1 MSRTQSEGGELGRGG
16 STSKTWWKLRRRNSS
31 KLLDI
36 RPTIRG
42 ASLSR
47 DSNTNDHN
55 LRTLVSSENQEVNL
69 KQLLHLIQRMRPTS
83 SSASNVDSAYKEFD
97 RHKETCADLCAGIL
111 EEDRASRLVSTA
123 DSTAPRDS
131 FIDSLGISGGT
142 NLNER
147 TSYSGRRMSE
157 SVNGGVNFRRGLVN
171 EVYLNAMRDWRGCL
185 ESLCDA
191 FRSSLADTYRSYE
204 RDATPEMLDLL
215 FTSRKFRRDAVHR
228 MRNASVTRMLSADPQ
243 FFPRYE
249 IRFRNYERVKR
260 ELIEARQLLQS
271 AESGILPTRQ
281 VQEFIMSP
289 QGDAMLEFANHAT
302 GPSPRVDPVLRF
314 RVSSTALADTSPI
327 FARMFSGRSSS
338 LHVHET
344 EDIQPCLPPSPTP
357 YMCQDGTEVQLYRMP
372 QYEINRLQSF
382 EVFMHA
388 AHMHTELVPNTV
400 SFERFVAI
408 AECSLRYRSTSPLER
423 VVQESWLPQWMYR
436 GADMPDG
443 LLIISYAF
451 GMRELFTRMSKRMI
465 LCLVDEKDLQ
475 TRPWPQKIRDK
486 IWAVRCA
493 KLDQI
498 YACCTGTILEYLPRS
513 TRANMT
519 TESEH
524 QPPSNL
530 TMSTSPIV
538 SPTTPLL
545 TLPPRCPRGS
555 HGCDASNLGWLL
567 LNFNEMHLL
576 PHIVQPS
583 LLYHA
588 HASPGSPRLPPRSL
602 AHIIDISRRMPSP
615 VVSPMQHSGICD
627 PSLAFRAAIDDIH
640 SSIHGLTLHDISGKS
655 HGWALSKDRIGE
667 PQIIPTMGLGRMAA
681 GDERPCAVVASGF
694 EFPDAVRVRILAQV
708 DDLGD
713 LRALARINRAF
724 FETYNRWEVWLARR
738 FLQRRVPGGRG
749 ASGDG
754 DDDDVRPCRGG
765 RMEMEQKVRRG
776 EVGGVREAGRGFG
789 DGDSVMSFLT
799 NDDDDDDDEG
809 EEGEEEEEDDDDDE
823 DEDEDENEN
832 ENENEDE
839 AFKLDRAAGP
849 AGPAGPETPIPL
861 SSLIPHFQP
870 QDTELLEHP
879 DEEAQHS
886 WSGTAS
892 PTPLRHYPSNDE
904 PPSIYVPRKSPG
916 PSTIH
921 LEEAPMTN
929 EEARRILWPDSD
941 TTDSLGPVRLIAPG
955 NERQREKFLAGDVFL
970 TSRGGLEDK
979 TLVGGEDGAGH
990 LLGEIGLRAG
1000 VRAIRPADR
1009 EGRLWSVSG
1018 GRLS

>member
-1 MSRTQSEGGELGRGG
+1 MYRTQSEGGELGRGG

-36 RPTIRG
+36 RPIIRG
-42 ASLSR
+42 ASLPQ

-55 LRTLVSSENQEVNL
+55 LRPLVSSENQEVNL

-97 RHKETCADLCAGIL
+97 KHKETCANLCAGIL

-123 DSTAPRDS
+123 DSTAPRDFS
-131 FIDSLGISGGT
+131 IDSLEISGGT
-142 NLNER
+142 NSDEK
-147 TSYSGRRMSE
+147 TSYSGRSMSE
-157 SVNGGVNFRRGLVN
+157 PVNDGVNFRKGLVN

-191 FRSSLADTYRSYE
+191 FRSSLADTYKSYE

-215 FTSRKFRRDAVHR
+215 FTSKKFRRDAVHR

-302 GPSPRVDPVLRF
+302 GPSPCIDPVLRF
-314 RVSSTALADTSPI
+314 RVSSAALANTSPI

-338 LHVHET
+338 LHVHEA
-344 EDIQPCLPPSPTP
+344 EDIQPCLPPSSTP

-382 EVFMHA
+382 EVLMHA

-408 AECSLRYRSTSPLER
+408 AECSLRYKSTSPLER
-423 VVQESWLPQWMYR
+423 VVQESWLPQWMHR

-465 LCLVDEKDLQ
+465 LSLVDEKDLQ

-498 YACCTGTILEYLPRS
+498 YACCTGTILEYLPRP
-513 TRANMT
+513 TQANISA
-519 TESEH
+519 ESEN
-524 QPPSNL
+524 QPPSNAA
-530 TMSTSPIV
+530 MSTSPTV
-538 SPTTPLL
+538 SLTTPLL

-555 HGCDASNLGWLL
+555 HGCDAANLGWLL

-576 PHIVQPS
+576 PHILQPS
-583 LLYHA
+583 LLYHT
-588 HASPGSPRLPPRSL
+588 HASPRLPPRSL
-602 AHIIDISRRMPSP
+602 AHTIDISRRMPSP
-615 VVSPMQHSGICD
+615 VVSPMHHSDICD

-667 PQIIPTMGLGRMAA
+667 PQIIPTTGLERMAA

-694 EFPDAVRVRILAQV
+694 EFSDAVRVRILAQV

-738 FLQRRVPGGRG
+738 FLQRGVPGGRG

-754 DDDDVRPCRGG
+754 DGDDVRPCRGG

-776 EVGGVREAGRGFG
+776 EVERTREAGRGVG
-789 DGDSVMSFLT
+789 DGVSVISFLT
-799 NDDDDDDDEG
+799 NDDDEG
-809 EEGEEEEEDDDDDE
+809 GEEEEE
-823 DEDEDENEN
+823 EDENK
-832 ENENEDE
+832 NENEDE
-839 AFKLDRAAGP
+839 AFQLDQAAGP
-849 AGPAGPETPIPL
+849 VGSETPIPL

-870 QDTELLEHP
+870 QDTELVEHP

-886 WSGTAS
+886 SSDTAS
-892 PTPLRHYPSNDE
+892 PTPLRYYPSNDE

-941 TTDSLGPVRLIAPG
+941 TPDSLGPVRLIAPE

-979 TLVGGEDGAGH
+979 TLVGEEDGAGH
-990 LLGEIGLRAG
+990 LPGEIGLRAG
-1000 VRAIRPADR
+1000 VRAIRPADTDR
-1009 EGRLWSVSG
+1009 EGRLWRISG

>member
-1 MSRTQSEGGELGRGG
+1 MYRTQSEGGELGRGG

-42 ASLSR
+42 ASLPR
-47 DSNTNDHN
+47 DSNINDHN
-55 LRTLVSSENQEVNL
+55 LRPLVSSENQEVNL
-69 KQLLHLIQRMRPTS
+69 KQLLHLIQRMRPAS

-97 RHKETCADLCAGIL
+97 KHKETCANLCAGIL
-111 EEDRASRLVSTA
+111 EEGRASRLVGTA
-123 DSTAPRDS
+123 DPTAPRDPS
-131 FIDSLGISGGT
+131 IDSLKISGGT
-142 NLNER
+142 NLDEI
-147 TSYSGRRMSE
+147 TSYSGGSMSE
-157 SVNGGVNFRRGLVN
+157 PVNDGVNSRKGLVS

-185 ESLCDA
+185 ETLCDA
-191 FRSSLADTYRSYE
+191 FRSSLADTYKSYE
-204 RDATPEMLDLL
+204 RYATPEMLDLL
-215 FTSRKFRRDAVHR
+215 FTSKKFRRDAVHR

-314 RVSSTALADTSPI
+314 RVSSRALADTSPI

-338 LHVHET
+338 LHVHEA

-357 YMCQDGTEVQLYRMP
+357 YMCEDGTEAQLYRMP

-382 EVFMHA
+382 EVLMHA

-408 AECSLRYRSTSPLER
+408 AECSLRYKSTAPLER
-423 VVQESWLPQWMYR
+423 VVQESWLPQWLHR
-436 GADMPDG
+436 GTDMPDG
-443 LLIISYAF
+443 LLVISYAF
-451 GMRELFTRMSKRMI
+451 GIRELFTRMSKRMI
-465 LCLVDEKDLQ
+465 LSLVDEKDLQ

-498 YACCTGTILEYLPRS
+498 YACCTGIILEYLPRP
-513 TRANMT
+513 THQANISA
-519 TESEH
+519 ESDH
-524 QPPSNL
+524 QPPSN
-530 TMSTSPIV
+530 TATTTSPTMTA
-538 SPTTPLL
+538 TTPLF
-545 TLPPRCPRGS
+545 TLPSRCPRGS
-555 HGCDASNLGWLL
+555 HGCDAANLGWLL

-576 PHIVQPS
+576 PHILQPS
-583 LLYHA
+583 LLSHSRS
-588 HASPGSPRLPPRSL
+588 HTSPKPPPRSL
-602 AHIIDISRRMPSP
+602 AHTIDISRKMPSP
-615 VVSPMQHSGICD
+615 VVSPMHHSGICD

-655 HGWALSKDRIGE
+655 HGWALSKDRIGD
-667 PQIIPTMGLGRMAA
+667 PQIVPTMGLRRMAA
-681 GDERPCAVVASGF
+681 GDERPCAVVATEF

-713 LRALARINRAF
+713 LRALARMNRAF
-724 FETYNRWEVWLARR
+724 FETYKRWEVWLVRR
-738 FLQRRVPGGRG
+738 FLQRGVQGGG
-749 ASGDG
+749 GG
-754 DDDDVRPCRGG
+754 GGGGDDDVRPCRGG

-776 EVGGVREAGRGFG
+776 EVGLMREAGRGFG
-789 DGDSVMSFLT
+789 DGVSVISFLT
-799 NDDDDDDDEG
+799 NDGDEG
-809 EEGEEEEEDDDDDE
+809 GEEEEEQEEEEEEEE
-823 DEDEDENEN
+823 DEEYEDENEDVDN
-832 ENENEDE
+832 Q
-839 AFKLDRAAGP
+839 LDRAAGP
-849 AGPAGPETPIPL
+849 AGSETPKL
-861 SSLIPHFQP
+861 SSPIPDFQP
-870 QDTELLEHP
+870 QDMELPEHP
-879 DEEAQHS
+879 DEERQHS
-886 WSGTAS
+886 SSGTAS
-892 PTPLRHYPSNDE
+892 PPSLRHYPSNDDG
-904 PPSIYVPRKSPG
+904 PPSVYVPRKSPG

-929 EEARRILWPDSD
+929 EEARRILWPDLD
-941 TTDSLGPVRLIAPG
+941 IPDSLGPVRLIAPG
-955 NERQREKFLAGDVFL
+955 NERQREKFLASDL
-970 TSRGGLEDK
+970 ILLHTSRGGLEDK
-979 TLVGGEDGAGH
+979 TLVGGEDRDGH

-1000 VRAIRPADR
+1000 ARAIRPA
-1009 EGRLWSVSG
+1009 GRG
-1018 GRLS
+1018 GRL

>member
-1 MSRTQSEGGELGRGG
+1 MYRTQSEGGELGRGG

-42 ASLSR
+42 APLPR
-47 DSNTNDHN
+47 DSNTNDPN
-55 LRTLVSSENQEVNL
+55 LRPSISSENQEVNL
-69 KQLLHLIQRMRPTS
+69 KQLLHLIQRMRPAS

-97 RHKETCADLCAGIL
+97 KHKETCANLCAGIL
-111 EEDRASRLVSTA
+111 EEDGEPRLVGTA
-123 DSTAPRDS
+123 DPTTPRDFS
-131 FIDSLGISGGT
+131 IDSLERSGSINLGERTFYSGG
-142 NLNER
+142 
-147 TSYSGRRMSE
+147 SMSE
-157 SVNGGVNFRRGLVN
+157 PVNDGVNFRKGLVN

-191 FRSSLADTYRSYE
+191 FRSSLTDTYKSYE

-215 FTSRKFRRDAVHR
+215 FTSKKFRRDAVHR

-302 GPSPRVDPVLRF
+302 ASSPRVDPVLRF

-338 LHVHET
+338 LHLHEA

-357 YMCQDGTEVQLYRMP
+357 YMCQDGTEAQLYRMP

-382 EVFMHA
+382 EVLMHA

-408 AECSLRYRSTSPLER
+408 AECSLRYKSTSPLER
-423 VVQESWLPQWMYR
+423 VVQENWLPQWMHR
-436 GADMPDG
+436 GADMPDE
-443 LLIISYAF
+443 LLVISYAF

-465 LCLVDEKDLQ
+465 LSLVDEKDLQ

-498 YACCTGTILEYLPRS
+498 YACCTSTILEYLPRP
-513 TRANMT
+513 TYHQANI
-519 TESEH
+519 SVDSNH
-524 QPPSNL
+524 QPPSNNAA
-530 TMSTSPIV
+530 MSTSPTMTAT
-538 SPTTPLL
+538 STPLL
-545 TLPPRCPRGS
+545 SLPPRCPRGS
-555 HGCDASNLGWLL
+555 HGCDAANLGWLL

-576 PHIVQPS
+576 PHILQPS
-583 LLYHA
+583 LLSHSHA
-588 HASPGSPRLPPRSL
+588 HAHAHTSPQQPPPRSL
-602 AHIIDISRRMPSP
+602 AHTIGISRRMPSP
-615 VVSPMQHSGICD
+615 VVSPMHHSGICD

-667 PQIIPTMGLGRMAA
+667 PQIIPTTGLGRMAA
-681 GDERPCAVVASGF
+681 RDERPCAAVATGV

-713 LRALARINRAF
+713 VRALARMNRAF
-724 FETYNRWEVWLARR
+724 FETYKRWEVWLVRR
-738 FLQRRVPGGRG
+738 FLQREVPGGG
-749 ASGDG
+749 GG
-754 DDDDVRPCRGG
+754 GVRPCRGG
-765 RMEMEQKVRRG
+765 RMEMEQKVRG
-776 EVGGVREAGRGFG
+776 EEVGGMREAGRGFG
-789 DGDSVMSFLT
+789 DGVSVISFLT
-799 NDDDDDDDEG
+799 NDDDDDDDDEREG
-809 EEGEEEEEDDDDDE
+809 DEEEEEDDGE
-823 DEDEDENEN
+823 DEDEYEDEN
-832 ENENEDE
+832 DRI
-839 AFKLDRAAGP
+839 DRAAGP
-849 AGPAGPETPIPL
+849 AGSETPVL
-861 SSLIPHFQP
+861 SSLMPHLQP
-870 QDTELLEHP
+870 QNIELPEHP
-879 DEEAQHS
+879 DEEEQHS
-886 WSGTAS
+886 SSGTAS
-892 PTPLRHYPSNDE
+892 PIPLRHYSSHDE
-904 PPSIYVPRKSPG
+904 PSSIYVPRKSPG

-941 TTDSLGPVRLIAPG
+941 TPDSLEPVRLIAPG

-979 TLVGGEDGAGH
+979 TLVGEDDRDGH
-990 LLGEIGLRAG
+990 LLGEIGPRAG
-1000 VRAIRPADR
+1000 VRAIRAADR
-1009 EGRLWSVSG
+1009 EGSFRSTSD